1 MGVGNFT
8 ACNRDLF
15 NHASKFLVSFSN
27 GDPVGYAAA
36 QLVNLVNFNCTA
48 SAVTALSFIGTHC
61 SGTTND
67 RGPAIAAEHVC
78 NASSGGADHGNI
90 AFHPD
95 YNTSAAMRIC
105 TDFNVRIDI
114 GGLSIGGSLSKGSG
128 SFRIEH
134 PLESKKD
141 THCLVHSFI
150 EGPQADLFYS
160 GTTQLSD
167 GTATV
172 NVDTESGMTDGTFVL
187 LNRCVRVFTSNETNW
202 DAVRGSITG
211 NVLTIE
217 SNVADSAACVSW
229 MVIGE
234 RHDKHMYDTKWTD
247 DEGRVIVEPEASD
260 DDLPPGET
268 LESRRKASE

>member
-1 MGVGNFT
+1 M
-8 ACNRDLF
+8 
-15 NHASKFLVSFSN
+15 
-27 GDPVGYAAA
+27 
-36 QLVNLVNFNCTA
+36 
-48 SAVTALSFIGTHC
+48 
-61 SGTTND
+61 
-67 RGPAIAAEHVC
+67 
-78 NASSGGADHGNI
+78 
-90 AFHPD
+90 
-95 YNTSAAMRIC
+95 
-105 TDFNVRIDI
+105 
-114 GGLSIGGSLSKGSG
+114 
-128 SFRIEH
+128 
-134 PLESKKD
+134 ESKKD

-172 NVDTESGMTDGTFVL
+172 NVDTEAGMTEGTFVA

-202 DAVRGSITG
+202 DAVRGSIKD